1 MPAKKSKTPMTGAQR
16 FAKYAAKM
24 SEENHEQWC
33 LKMREKKANYLA
45 RMSEQQKEAM
55 RMKDKERKKAK
66 REAAKMAKNIKPVTM
81 YKTKPALSK
90 ATTKAF
96 RALPSDLERAHEV
109 VQGLARRVEEALGP
123 REVVDNKLTRDTPV
137 ERGELKAKVINF
149 YYQPDVSYTCPGKKD
164 YVMVKQKDGSKVK
177 MTKYILVLTLSEAHV
192 EFLKSCPEAKISV
205 DAFSKLRPPNVL
217 LRHCLPKN
225 VCVCL
230 VHANITFLIEALHR
244 QCDAFPRSHRE
255 LIRLTTCSEDNLMK
269 EDCQTGL
276 CKDCVYLGSVEN
288 LLNLLGETERS
299 SKDLR
304 TNHLWWQKERDHEE
318 KERLRKAELR
328 QVRLYDIVVQLAEHL
343 KSFKVHILVKRH
355 QELEFNSLRTID
367 LDSNCLLQF
376 DFSENAEIQEQ
387 DEVQTAHW
395 WHLQISLFTACAWVK
410 GQASSFVIVSD
421 YMHHDKYLTT
431 IAIIKILSELLLKYP
446 TISILNLFSD
456 GAAQHFKQSFFFNAV
471 TRLPKLLGVEHL
483 KIIYDFFATSHGKG
497 AVDGIGGTAK
507 RGGNNFFLPF
517 FYFI

>member
-1 MPAKKSKTPMTGAQR
+1 MTEANQ
-16 FAKYAAKM
+16 
-24 SEENHEQWC
+24 EQWC
-33 LKMREKKANYLA
+33 SKMKEK
-45 RMSEQQKEAM
+45 R
-55 RMKDKERKKAK
+55 AK
-66 REAAKMAKNIKPVTM
+66 TTYSQNFGAA
-81 YKTKPALSK
+81 
-90 ATTKAF
+90 
-96 RALPSDLERAHEV
+96 EGCH
-109 VQGLARRVEEALGP
+109 
-123 REVVDNKLTRDTPV
+123 
-137 ERGELKAKVINF
+137 
-149 YYQPDVSYTCPGKKD
+149 
-164 YVMVKQKDGSKVK
+164 
-177 MTKYILVLTLSEAHV
+177 
-192 EFLKSCPEAKISV
+192 
-205 DAFSKLRPPNVL
+205 DAFGKLRPPNIL

-230 VHANITFLIEALHR
+230 SHANITFLIEALHR
-244 QCDAFPRSHRE
+244 QCDAFPCSHQE
-255 LIRLTTCSEDNLMK
+255 LIRLTTCCEDNLMK

-304 TNHLWWQKERDHEE
+304 TNHLWWQKERDHED

-328 QVRLYDIVVQLAEHL
+328 QVRLYDIVVQLPEHL

-367 LDSNCLLQF
+367 LVSNCLLQF
-376 DFSENAEIQEQ
+376 DFRENAEIQEQ

-456 GAAQHFKQSFFFNAV
+456 GPALQTELLLQRRHSP
-471 TRLPKLLGVEHL
+471 PK
-483 KIIYDFFATSHGKG
+483 TSWS
-497 AVDGIGGTAK
+497 
-507 RGGNNFFLPF
+507 
-517 FYFI
+517 

>member
-1 MPAKKSKTPMTGAQR
+1 
-16 FAKYAAKM
+16 
-24 SEENHEQWC
+24 
-33 LKMREKKANYLA
+33 LKRN
-45 RMSEQQKEAM
+45 
-55 RMKDKERKKAK
+55 
-66 REAAKMAKNIKPVTM
+66 
-81 YKTKPALSK
+81 
-90 ATTKAF
+90 
-96 RALPSDLERAHEV
+96 
-109 VQGLARRVEEALGP
+109 
-123 REVVDNKLTRDTPV
+123 
-137 ERGELKAKVINF
+137 
-149 YYQPDVSYTCPGKKD
+149 
-164 YVMVKQKDGSKVK
+164 
-177 MTKYILVLTLSEAHV
+177 
-192 EFLKSCPEAKISV
+192 
-205 DAFSKLRPPNVL
+205 
-217 LRHCLPKN
+217 
-225 VCVCL
+225 
-230 VHANITFLIEALHR
+230 
-244 QCDAFPRSHRE
+244 
-255 LIRLTTCSEDNLMK
+255 
-269 EDCQTGL
+269 
-276 CKDCVYLGSVEN
+276 
-288 LLNLLGETERS
+288 
-299 SKDLR
+299 
-304 TNHLWWQKERDHEE
+304 EE
-318 KERLRKAELR
+318 KERLRKVELR

-387 DEVQTAHW
+387 DEIQTAHW